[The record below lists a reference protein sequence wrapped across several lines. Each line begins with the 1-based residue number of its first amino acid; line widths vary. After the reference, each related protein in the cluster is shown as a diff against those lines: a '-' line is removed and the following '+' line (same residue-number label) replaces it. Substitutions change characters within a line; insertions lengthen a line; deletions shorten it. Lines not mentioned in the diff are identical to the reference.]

1 MLLIMVHLFMAEG
14 GPLIREPDSIV
25 VSMNGIDRG
34 RSHDG
39 KKRSARGARA
49 VLVAS
54 GDLRE
59 EANRVCWPAQQAVE
73 TSLREAFAAA
83 GWSLDRGHRHSAARG
98 HGFIASAREGLDVFR
113 EIDPDAPL
121 VVAEAVWQYSNHVLP
136 GLTSH
141 RGPILTVANWSGQW
155 PGLVGMLNLNGSLTK
170 AGVPYA
176 TLWADDFS
184 APSFR
189 RHLESWLA
197 TRTVHHDTSHVVP
210 CDRVRIP
217 ARLAAAGEAIA
228 ADLVR
233 RKALMGVF
241 DEGCMGMFNAILP
254 DRLLHAT
261 GVFKERLSQSALY
274 HETMQVGDTEARDVF
289 RWIEKAGMRF
299 HFGRD
304 EATDLTRP
312 QVLLQCRM
320 YIAALRIADRFGCD
334 CIGIQYQQGL
344 KDLLP
349 ASDLVEG
356 MLNDSKRPPATAAG
370 SKKILWKGKPLVHFN
385 EVDEC
390 AGLDGLLTQ
399 RVHEALG
406 QPVENTLHDIRW
418 GDWDRSGTTDQWVW
432 VFEISGGAPPAH
444 FIGGWK
450 GAEGFR
456 QPPMYFRL
464 GGSTLAGVSKPG
476 EIVWSRIWV
485 DGSAG
490 GERLK
495 MDIGRAQVIRL
506 PAEETRRRLDATTK
520 QWPIMHAVTYGVS
533 RDQMMARHKAN
544 HIQVAYAKDA
554 AAADQA
560 AVVKAAAAR
569 ALGIEVS
576 FCGTRGLGS
585 SSAARWD

>member
-1 MLLIMVHLFMAEG
+1 MTA
-14 GPLIREPDSIV
+14 
-25 VSMNGIDRG
+25 
-34 RSHDG
+34 
-39 KKRSARGARA
+39 KRSSSSKQSGSRA

-59 EANRVCWPAQQAVE
+59 EANRVCWPAQRAME
-73 TSLREAFAAA
+73 GDLTAAFRRA
-83 GWSLDRGHRHSAARG
+83 GWRLERGHAPSRARG
-98 HGFIASAREGLDVFR
+98 HGFIASAREGLDVFAR
-113 EIDPDAPL
+113 IDPDLPL

-170 AGVPYA
+170 SGVPYA
-176 TLWADDFS
+176 TLWADDFAS
-184 APSFR
+184 PSFA
-189 RHLESWLA
+189 RHLTAWLDA
-197 TRTVHHDTSHVVP
+197 RAVHHDTSHVVP
-210 CDRVRIP
+210 ARRVRIP
-217 ARLAAAGEAIA
+217 ATLQKTAASLAT
-228 ADLVR
+228 DLLR
-233 RKALMGVF
+233 QKALMGVF
-241 DEGCMGMFNAILP
+241 DEGCMGMENAIIP

-274 HETMQVGDTEARDVF
+274 HETLRVSEREARDVF
-289 RWIEKAGMRF
+289 RWLEKAGMRF

-304 EATDLTRP
+304 EATDLTRR

-320 YIAALRIADRFGCD
+320 YVAALRIADRYGCD
-334 CIGIQYQQGL
+334 LIGIQYQQGL

-356 MLNDSKRPPATAAG
+356 MLNDSKRPPVTAEG
-370 SKKILWKGKPLVHFN
+370 SSRVLFRGRPLVHFN

-406 QPVENTLHDIRW
+406 EPVENTLHDIRW

-432 VFEISGGAPPAH
+432 VFEISGGAPPSH
-444 FIGGWK
+444 FTGGWK
-450 GAEGFR
+450 GAAGFR

-464 GGSTLAGVSKPG
+464 GGSTLAGVSRPG

-485 DGSAG
+485 DGRG
-490 GERLK
+490 GSEKLC
-495 MDIGRAQVIRL
+495 MDIGRAGVVAL
-506 PAEETRRRLDATTK
+506 PEAETRRRLEATTP
-520 QWPIMHAVTYGVS
+520 QWPIMHAVTYGVT

-544 HIQVAYAKDA
+544 HVQVAYARDA
-554 AAADQA
+554 AAADRAALAKA
-560 AVVKAAAAR
+560 AVAS

-576 FCGTRGLGS
+576 FCGTRGPGGTP
-585 SSAARWD
+585 AANW